1 MTPAPTAQTEPHLM
15 TATTLPTS
23 TQTRTSERTK
33 TVTAPNAGFVWSIA
47 DLLRGPFKPKEY
59 GKVILPFTVLARL
72 DAVLEP
78 TKQAVLDLLPQVEGR
93 PDMVRDT
100 LLKRASGASFYN
112 TSKYSLRKLGD
123 PAQLAGNLKDLVGG
137 FDETTR
143 QIFDKFEMDD
153 IIDRLAD
160 SDRLAMVVTQFAHKL
175 DVHPD
180 KVSNAEMGTLF
191 EELIRRFME
200 SSKETAGEHFTP
212 REVIRLMVELLF
224 NSDDDQLS
232 GPLMRQVYDPTCGTG
247 GMLSVAE
254 EWMREHAP
262 NISLTLAGQEQNA
275 ETYAIA
281 KADMLIKGQ
290 DVRNLVLGDTL
301 THPGHEG
308 QTFSYCLSNP
318 PFGVDWK
325 VQRAAVEKERESH
338 GDSGRFAAG
347 LPPVND
353 GSMLFLQHLVSKM
366 HPVAEGGGRAAI
378 VLNGSPLFTGGA
390 GSGPSDIRRALIEG
404 DLVEAI
410 IGLPTDMFYNT
421 GIATYIW
428 VLTNRKSPERAGKV
442 QLIDATSMWVKM
454 RKSLGAKRRMLSEA
468 DIARISALHAAFQDA
483 DPQYSKVL
491 ANEDFGYRTI
501 TVERPLRQTF
511 TITQDLIDEAL
522 THKTIAKSDK
532 AYLTGLRHALESLIG
547 ATWTKESQFRLAVLK
562 TGLRY
567 PEPILKALV
576 GVFGTSDEAGDLA
589 TDRKGNPQPDPSL
602 RDTENVPL
610 TEDIHDYLAREVLPW
625 VPDAWID
632 QTKTRIGYEIPFTRI
647 FYRYTP
653 PRPLAQIDTD
663 VQAAIVRIEALFAE
677 VKA

>member
-1 MTPAPTAQTEPHLM
+1 M
-15 TATTLPTS
+15 
-23 TQTRTSERTK
+23 
-33 TVTAPNAGFVWSIA
+33 TAPNAGFVWGIA
-47 DLLRGPFKPKEY
+47 DLLRGPFKPKDY
-59 GKVILPFTVLARL
+59 GRVILPFTVLARL

-78 TKQAVLDLLPQVEGR
+78 TKQAVLDVAPTVEGR
-93 PDMVRDT
+93 PDLVKDA
-100 LLKRASGASFYN
+100 LLKKAAGASFYN
-112 TSKYSLRKLGD
+112 TSKYTLRKLGD
-123 PAQLAGNLKDLVGG
+123 PGQLAGNLKNLVNG
-137 FDETTR
+137 FDDATR
-143 QIFDKFEMDD
+143 DIFDKMRMEE
-153 IIDRLAD
+153 IIDDLAEY
-160 SDRLAMVVTQFAHKL
+160 DRLAMVVREFAYKL

-212 REVIRLMVELLF
+212 REVIRLMVGLLF
-224 NSDDDQLS
+224 NSDDDNLS

-254 EWMREHAP
+254 EWMREYAP
-262 NISLTLAGQEQNA
+262 NVSLTLAGQEQNA
-275 ETYAIA
+275 QTYAIA

-301 THPGHEG
+301 TNPGHEG
-308 QTFSYCLSNP
+308 KTFSYCLANP

-325 VQRAAVEKERESH
+325 VQRSVVERERERDGH
-338 GDSGRFAAG
+338 FGRFAAG

-366 HPVAEGGGRAAI
+366 HPVSEGGGRAAI

-421 GIATYIW
+421 GISTYIW
-428 VLTNRKSPERAGKV
+428 VLTNRKTDEREGKV
-442 QLIDATSMWVKM
+442 QLIDATSMWIKM
-454 RKSLGAKRRMLSEA
+454 RKSLGAKRRMLGDD
-468 DIARISALHAAFQDA
+468 DIARIVELHGAFEDA
-483 DPQYSKVL
+483 DPDYSKVL

-511 TITQDLIDEAL
+511 TVTEDLIEEAL
-522 THKTIAKSDK
+522 AHRVLAKTDRVIIKS
-532 AYLTGLRHALESLIG
+532 LRTALEGLQG
-547 ATWTKESQFRLAVLK
+547 PVRTNEAQFRLAVK
-562 TGLRY
+562 NAGA
-567 PEPILKALV
+567 PASEAVMKALV
-576 GVFGTSDEAGDLA
+576 SVFGTSDEVGDLV
-589 TDRKGNPQPDPSL
+589 TDRKGNPLPDASL

-610 TEDIHDYLAREVLPW
+610 GEDIHDYFAREVLPW
-625 VPDAWID
+625 IPDAWID
-632 QTKTRIGYEIPFTRI
+632 ETKTKIGYEIPFTRV
-647 FYRYTP
+647 FYRYVP
-653 PRPLAQIDTD
+653 PRPLAEIDAD
-663 VQAAIVRIEALFAE
+663 VQQAIARIEALFAE

>member
-1 MTPAPTAQTEPHLM
+1 M
-15 TATTLPTS
+15 
-23 TQTRTSERTK
+23 
-33 TVTAPNAGFVWSIA
+33 TAPNAGFVWSIA
-47 DLLRGPFKPKEY
+47 DLLRGPFKPKDY
-59 GKVILPFTVLARL
+59 GRVILPFTVLARL

-78 TKQAVLDLLPQVEGR
+78 TKQAVLDVAPTVEGR
-93 PDMVRDT
+93 PELVKDA
-100 LLKRASGASFYN
+100 LLKKAAGVSFYN
-112 TSKYSLRKLGD
+112 TSKYTLRKLGD
-123 PAQLAGNLKDLVGG
+123 PGQLAGNLKNLVLG
-137 FDETTR
+137 FDEATR
-143 QIFDKFEMDD
+143 DIFDKMRMEE
-153 IIDRLAD
+153 IIDDLAEY
-160 SDRLAMVVTQFAHKL
+160 DRLAMVVKEFAHNL

-212 REVIRLMVELLF
+212 REVIRLMVGLLF
-224 NSDDDQLS
+224 NSDDDNLS

-254 EWMREHAP
+254 EWMREYAP
-262 NISLTLAGQEQNA
+262 NVSLTLAGQEQNA
-275 ETYAIA
+275 QTYAIA

-301 THPGHEG
+301 TNPGHEG
-308 QTFSYCLSNP
+308 KTFSYCLANP

-325 VQRAAVEKERESH
+325 VQRKSVEDERERDGH
-338 GDSGRFAAG
+338 FGRFATG

-390 GSGPSDIRRALIEG
+390 SSGPSDIRRALIEG

-428 VLTNRKSPERAGKV
+428 VLTNRKTDERAGKV
-442 QLIDATSMWVKM
+442 QLIDATSMWQKM
-454 RKSLGAKRRMLSEA
+454 RKSLGAKRRMLGDD
-468 DIARISALHAAFQDA
+468 DITRIIDLHGAFEDA
-483 DPQYSKVL
+483 DPDYSKVIV
-491 ANEDFGYRTI
+491 NDDFGYRTI

-511 TITQDLIDEAL
+511 TVTEDLIEEAL
-522 THKTIAKSDK
+522 AHKALAKSDPVILK
-532 AYLTGLRHALESLIG
+532 GLRAALESIQG
-547 ATWTKESQFRLAVLK
+547 PVWTNEAQFRLAVK
-562 TGLRY
+562 KAGA
-567 PEPILKALV
+567 PASEAVLKAFV
-576 GVFGTSDEAGDLA
+576 SVFGTSDEAGDLV
-589 TDRKGNPQPDPSL
+589 TDRKGNPLPDVSL

-610 TEDIHDYLAREVLPW
+610 GEDVDDYLAREVLPW

-632 QTKTRIGYEIPFTRI
+632 ETKTKIGYEIPYTRV

-653 PRPLAQIDTD
+653 PRPLAEIDAD
-663 VQAAIVRIEALFAE
+663 VQTAIARIEALFAE